1 MGRGSAPNP
10 VRCFVGHTFGQPTH
24 MATEAEH
31 DQEQGQRIVPMPEV
45 TDEHRARAKEMVK
58 SYDDD
63 RPTVSLPGS
72 SNTVTGQAVGEWID
86 DDGNPKFGEVEGEG
100 VKHQDVMGKREKGMI
115 DE

>member
-1 MGRGSAPNP
+1 MG
-10 VRCFVGHTFGQPTH
+10 

-31 DQEQGQRIVPMPEV
+31 DQETDQEQRIIPMPEV
-45 TDEHRARAKEMVK
+45 TDEHRKRAKEMVR

-72 SNTVTGQAVGEWID
+72 SNTVTGQAVADWLD

-100 VKHQDVMGKREKGMI
+100 VKHEDVMGKREKGMT